1 MNYLKKITERQPNEV
16 QKHNILKQMKKKLC
30 YRRETFVCLLFCCW
44 SYWVLLWWCNFF
56 LYLSFSFSSN
66 AGYFNGRSE
75 SDELAELA
83 IYADISPSGSCS
95 IIGHFDTL
103 LHFFRECLKTFCT
116 FYMFSRNRAT
126 LLCLCCYKDAPSI
139 SLSGGEWNT
148 YIARQ

>member
-1 MNYLKKITERQPNEV
+1 MRLSYAFFFAVDHIASFCEYAYLVEV
-16 QKHNILKQMKKKLC
+16 
-30 YRRETFVCLLFCCW
+30 
-44 SYWVLLWWCNFF
+44 F
-56 LYLSFSFSSN
+56 LSYLSFSFSSN

-75 SDELAELA
+75 SDELA

-95 IIGHFDTL
+95 MIGHFDTL

-126 LLCLCCYKDAPSI
+126 LSCLCCKNAPSI

-148 YIARQ
+148 YIARQLIHILSYEILNIWIF

>member
-16 QKHNILKQMKKKLC
+16 QKPNILKQMKKNFAIDVRL
-30 YRRETFVCLLFCCW
+30 
-44 SYWVLLWWCNFF
+44 SYAFFFAVDHIESYCGGVIFF
-56 LYLSFSFSSN
+56 LYLLFSFSSN

-83 IYADISPSGSCS
+83 IYADISSSGSCS